1 MKRFS
6 KWIGVIIV
14 LCCAV
19 GLSLP
24 AQAQQYRMPNYVV
37 VKGGIYSPQTSDLD
51 GFNTGFNGE
60 AAFGHY
66 FDKNWAIEASAG
78 NFETSGNKDLLL
90 TSDSSPTS
98 VRFRRV
104 SADSCF

>member
-14 LCCAV
+14 LCCAL

-24 AQAQQYRMPNYVV
+24 AQAQNKMPNYVV
-37 VKGGIYSPQTSDLD
+37 VKGGIYSPQTSDLN

-60 AAFGHY
+60 AAFGRY
-66 FDKNWAIEASAG
+66 FDRNWAIEGSTG

-98 VRFRRV
+98 VRFRVV